1 MKKWIPQTGW
11 LLALGLAIICLV
23 LIFEVSNRIHL
34 ESLLRADPAQL
45 DKHRDRSEIPTERP
59 LLLLTGDSRA
69 RDLGSTK
76 IGEYHVENRGIPG
89 QTTAEILARVGRDM
103 AILKPDEVVVIAGIN
118 DLKIGSAAGRGPVQ
132 AATALGEILAIG
144 EAMDIPITLL
154 EVWGATENFTLRGLP
169 LPQSLP
175 GDILALNSRIIE
187 MGALGSAKTAS
198 ANAILNNE
206 NLVRAELARDTF
218 HLNDQGL
225 EILRKLISESL
236 DATSTDT
243 D

>member
-89 QTTAEILARVGRDM
+89 PHPPPHRGNRTGG
-103 AILKPDEVVVIAGIN
+103 AGYT
-118 DLKIGSAAGRGPVQ
+118 DQ
-132 AATALGEILAIG
+132 
-144 EAMDIPITLL
+144 
-154 EVWGATENFTLRGLP
+154 
-169 LPQSLP
+169 
-175 GDILALNSRIIE
+175 SRISPVSFLTPGLAAQINRDICQTW
-187 MGALGSAKTAS
+187 KTRQS
-198 ANAILNNE
+198 SPAIITC
-206 NLVRAELARDTF
+206 V
-218 HLNDQGL
+218 
-225 EILRKLISESL
+225 
-236 DATSTDT
+236 
-243 D
+243 